1 MSREPTALLLA
12 AFLVTFI
19 LTRTYTRLAR
29 VRGWG
34 SASANGIHVHHMV
47 VGIVFILLS
56 GLFEIASRPSGL
68 GRDAIAVVFGVGA
81 AFTLDEFALWLFLR
95 DVYWSEEG
103 HRSVDASVI
112 GVLLAGL
119 FLVGLSPFG
128 VHDGGRAPR
137 LVAFTVVAASVV
149 LALITFAKGKLTL
162 GVLGVFVLPV
172 AAFSALRLGKPHSLW
187 AQRFYGEH
195 KLECARRRFE
205 NPDSWLVRWHE
216 RVDDLIGGAPSTHAM
231 FAPATQMLV
240 GRLGPQ
246 ARQTLE
252 RS

>member
-12 AFLVTFI
+12 AFLITFV

-29 VRGWG
+29 AHGWG

-47 VGIVFILLS
+47 VGIILILLS
-56 GLFEIASRPSGL
+56 GLVEIASRPSGL
-68 GRDAIAVVFGVGA
+68 GRDAIAIVFGVGA
-81 AFTLDEFALWLFLR
+81 AFTLDEFALWLYLR

-137 LVAFTVVAASVV
+137 LVAFIVVAASVGF
-149 LALITFAKGKLTL
+149 ALITFAKGKLTL
-162 GVLGVFVLPV
+162 GVLAVFVPPV
-172 AAFSALRLGKPHSLW
+172 GLVCAVRLGKPRSLW
-187 AQRFYGEH
+187 ARRFYGEH
-195 KLECARRRFE
+195 KLERAHRRFE
-205 NPDSWLVRWHE
+205 NAESWLVLMHE
-216 RVDDLIGGAPSTHAM
+216 RIDDVIGGAPSTHAM
-231 FAPATQMLV
+231 FAPAMQMLV
-240 GRLGPQ
+240 GRLNPQ
-246 ARQTLE
+246 AQQSLE
-252 RS
+252 RP